1 MAASNLIA
9 FSYDTELDSVAAW
22 LSKDAEMEKL
32 LAWAARAGDRTARD
46 LLVCVGQQWVQMH
59 ARRLGHLGVR
69 YDDAVAAGNE
79 ALIRAIDRFDPSR
92 GVRLVTFAWS
102 WIARAM
108 QVVPVAEVS
117 IANMAKEPEPWDHSA
132 FDQLSDTQ
140 RQVVFLRFGFGTEQR
155 EPLSRQVVSD
165 ALGLTVWQVRSIET
179 KAISQLRKAL
189 GRVSD
194 RAP

>member
-1 MAASNLIA
+1 MAASNLMSLAI
-9 FSYDTELDSVAAW
+9 DHDSDSAADW
-22 LSKDAEMEKL
+22 LRENHEMEKL
-32 LAWAARAGDRTARD
+32 LAWAARAGDATAREV
-46 LLVCVGQQWVQMH
+46 LICAGRRWVQLH
-59 ARRLGHLGVR
+59 ARRLGHVGAR

-108 QVVPVAEVS
+108 QPMTVADVPVED
-117 IANMAKEPEPWDHSA
+117 ITDEPEPWDYPV

-140 RQVVFLRFGFGTEQR
+140 RQVVLLRFGFGTEQR
-155 EPLSRQVVSD
+155 EPLSRQAVSQT
-165 ALGLTVWQVRSIET
+165 LGMSVWQVRSIEA
-179 KAISQLRKAL
+179 KAISQLREAL

>member
-1 MAASNLIA
+1 MAASNLMSLPI
-9 FSYDTELDSVAAW
+9 DLEPDSAAVW
-22 LSKDAEMEKL
+22 LRENHEMETFI
-32 LAWAARAGDRTARD
+32 AWAARAGDVIARD
-46 LLVCVGQQWVQMH
+46 VLICAGHRWVHMH
-59 ARRLGHLGVR
+59 ARRLGHVGAR

-108 QVVPVAEVS
+108 QPVAVADAAVEA
-117 IANMAKEPEPWDHSA
+117 IEEEPEVWDSSV

-155 EPLSRQVVSD
+155 EPLSRQAVSRV
-165 ALGLTVWQVRSIET
+165 LGLSVWQVRSIEA
-179 KAISQLRKAL
+179 KAISQLREAL
-189 GRVSD
+189 DRVSD

>member
-1 MAASNLIA
+1 MSASNL
-9 FSYDTELDSVAAW
+9 SLPLDFESDSAAEW
-22 LSKDAEMEKL
+22 LRENHEMEKL
-32 LAWAARAGDRTARD
+32 LAWAARAGDATAREV
-46 LLVCVGQQWVQMH
+46 LICAGRRWVQLH
-59 ARRLGHLGVR
+59 ARRLGHVGAR

-108 QVVPVAEVS
+108 QPMTVADVPVED
-117 IANMAKEPEPWDHSA
+117 ITDEPEPWDYSV

-140 RQVVFLRFGFGTEQR
+140 RQVVLLRFGFGTEQR
-155 EPLSRQVVSD
+155 EPLSRQAVSQT
-165 ALGLTVWQVRSIET
+165 LGMSVWQVRSIEA
-179 KAISQLRKAL
+179 KAISQLREAL